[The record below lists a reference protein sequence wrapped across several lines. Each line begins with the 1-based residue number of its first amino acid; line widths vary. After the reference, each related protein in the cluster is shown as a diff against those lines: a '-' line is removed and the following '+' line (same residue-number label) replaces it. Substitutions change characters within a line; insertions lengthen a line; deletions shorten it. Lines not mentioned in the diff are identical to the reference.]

1 MVNYL
6 GSLLENITKVYIVS
20 VPEGFPNHSFMEI
33 LKEGAIYRGFDTE
46 VFYCPM
52 GPEEKIDHI
61 IVPQLGLAFVTA
73 NEYHDIEPWELFEE
87 DGTDRIAEKEITL
100 IDINDYMKQHILE
113 ENYLLMSALK
123 EEFEI
128 LLGRTVKALESAKDA
143 HLKVESMYIP
153 NMNFTRIS
161 ALTEELY
168 NELVEI

>member
-1 MVNYL
+1 M
-6 GSLLENITKVYIVS
+6 
-20 VPEGFPNHSFMEI
+20 
-33 LKEGAIYRGFDTE
+33 
-46 VFYCPM
+46 
-52 GPEEKIDHI
+52 
-61 IVPQLGLAFVTA
+61 GLAFVTA

-123 EEFEI
+123 EHSEI

>member
-1 MVNYL
+1 
-6 GSLLENITKVYIVS
+6 
-20 VPEGFPNHSFMEI
+20 
-33 LKEGAIYRGFDTE
+33 
-46 VFYCPM
+46 
-52 GPEEKIDHI
+52 
-61 IVPQLGLAFVTA
+61 
-73 NEYHDIEPWELFEE
+73 
-87 DGTDRIAEKEITL
+87 
-100 IDINDYMKQHILE
+100 
-113 ENYLLMSALK
+113 MSALK